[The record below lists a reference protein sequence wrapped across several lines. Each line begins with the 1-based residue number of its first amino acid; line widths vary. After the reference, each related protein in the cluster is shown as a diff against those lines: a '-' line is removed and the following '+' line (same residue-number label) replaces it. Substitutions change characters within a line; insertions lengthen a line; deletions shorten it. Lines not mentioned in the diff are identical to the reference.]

1 MKVPLSKSS
10 LKPFHKP
17 SSKQFLE
24 EVSRYCYSQLTL
36 YKFNRSTL
44 DIDEKYREGRITALN
59 YVADLTFY
67 FMQQEK
73 HIAEEFICELD
84 KQLEAIET
92 LKSPN
97 YTQGIRDSI
106 DALRQEIDKLSS

>member
-1 MKVPLSKSS
+1 
-10 LKPFHKP
+10 
-17 SSKQFLE
+17 
-24 EVSRYCYSQLTL
+24 
-36 YKFNRSTL
+36 
-44 DIDEKYREGRITALN
+44 
-59 YVADLTFY
+59 
-67 FMQQEK
+67 MQQEK